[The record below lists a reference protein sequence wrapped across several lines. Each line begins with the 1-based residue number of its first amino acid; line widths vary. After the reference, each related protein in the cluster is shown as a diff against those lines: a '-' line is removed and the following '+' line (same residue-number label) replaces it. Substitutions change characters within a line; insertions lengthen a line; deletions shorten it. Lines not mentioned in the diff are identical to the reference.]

1 MLGRTVSHYELVSE
15 IGTGA
20 MGVVYKAR
28 DLRLGRTVALKC
40 ISAEFI
46 AEPQSR
52 VRFERE
58 AKAVARIEHPNV
70 CTIYEIGRDE
80 GIDFLALAYVDGQS
94 LAEFLETGP
103 VELEKCLDIIQQA
116 ASGLHAAHESGVI
129 HRDIKP
135 SNILLSRDQQVKLTD
150 FGLAYIVDASRITTR
165 KTMMGTP
172 SYMSPEQGWGD
183 PVDRRCDTWAL
194 GVTLYEML
202 AGQRPFDGDQPEAV
216 RYAVLNEDPA
226 PLLSLRPDLPPEL
239 EGIVSKALCKDR
251 DGRYQHADEMVADLT
266 RVRRKLEQS
275 KAASPSNTPKGD
287 AVPAAPATASSR
299 GMILAA
305 LAGLGIGW
313 LIGWGA
319 GRDDVGAPHQ
329 TAHFRQISTGA
340 SVHRH
345 PAASSDGR
353 YVAYSSDRF
362 AAGNF
367 DVWLQHIESGQA
379 LRLTSDDGDEDYP
392 TFAPNGSRLAYHGEG
407 EHRGIF
413 VISTLGG
420 DAMVLTQQGR
430 EPRFHPTDDRIA
442 YWIPSDGQGSLFG
455 TVATL
460 SVNGGSPRPV
470 EFGFPVAHP
479 IWSHDGKAIVA
490 VGARPPDEE
499 WDWWVLPDGAK
510 AAPQRLGLRE
520 NMSALGLETPSPD
533 PYWRPASWTP
543 DGILFVA
550 PMDGANGLWLA
561 RISPQT
567 KVESI
572 ERLTYGP
579 GSQIEPAISGSDFR
593 NILFVNYSSADTE
606 STNAKSDLWLLTR

>member
-1 MLGRTVSHYELVSE
+1 MLGRRVSHYELVSE

-40 ISAEFI
+40 ISPEFI

-52 VRFERE
+52 IRFERE

-94 LAEFLETGP
+94 LAELLKAGP

-116 ASGLHAAHESGVI
+116 ARGLHAAHESGVI

-135 SNILLSRDQQVKLTD
+135 GNILLSRDHQVKLTD
-150 FGLAYIVDASRITTR
+150 FGLAYIIDASRITTR
-165 KTMMGTP
+165 KTMMGTNA
-172 SYMSPEQGWGD
+172 YMSPEQGWGE

-202 AGQRPFDGDQPEAV
+202 AGRLPFDGNQPEAV
-216 RYAVLNEDPA
+216 RYAVLNEVPP
-226 PLLSLRPDLPPEL
+226 PLLSLRPDLPSEL

-266 RVRRKLEQS
+266 RVRRTLEQS
-275 KAASPSNTPKGD
+275 KGASRSNAPKVE
-287 AVPAAPATASSR
+287 AEPAAPSTTSRR
-299 GMILAA
+299 GMIFAA

-313 LIGWGA
+313 LAGWGVP
-319 GRDDVGAPHQ
+319 RDDAGTPEHTV
-329 TAHFRQISTGA
+329 HFRQIATGA

-353 YVAYSSDRF
+353 YAAYSSDRSG
-362 AAGNF
+362 AGSL

-379 LRLTSDDGDEDYP
+379 LQLTSGDGDEDYP
-392 TFAPNGSRLAYHGEG
+392 TFAPNGSRLAYQGEG
-407 EHRGIF
+407 EQRGIF

-420 DAMVLTQQGR
+420 DAMVLTQVGR
-430 EPRFHPTDDRIA
+430 EPRYHPSDDRIA
-442 YWIPSDGQGSLFG
+442 YWIPSGEQGSSFG
-455 TVATL
+455 AVATL

-470 EFGFPVAHP
+470 DFGLPVAHP
-479 IWSHDGKAIVA
+479 IWSHDGKALLA
-490 VGARPPDEE
+490 VGAGQPGEE
-499 WDWWVLPDGAK
+499 WDWWVLPDEAK
-510 AAPQRLGLRE
+510 AEPQRLGLRE
-520 NMSALGLETPSPD
+520 IRAAQGPEIPPAD
-533 PYWRPASWTP
+533 PYWKPASWTP
-543 DGILFVA
+543 EGILFA
-550 PMDGANGLWLA
+550 ATKDGASSLWLA
-561 RISPQT
+561 RLSPET
-567 KVESI
+567 RVESI

-579 GSQIEPAISGSDFR
+579 GSQIDPAISGRDFR
-593 NILFVNYSSADTE
+593 NILFVNYSSADTGDKE
-606 STNAKSDLWLLTR
+606 AKSNLWLLTR